1 MFQMVGI
8 QSYNTQVPRYQVV
21 PVPGIKIS
29 NFFDSKSGSA
39 YIIAQMLAFGKI
51 LDQYIGFFLYWGRIQ
66 KEADT
71 CILVIGLA
79 KFHVKDLENL
89 TVSQIFIQCLWLSG
103 IYLGLMTGF

>member
-8 QSYNTQVPRYQVV
+8 QSYNTQVPRYQVGSV
-21 PVPGIKIS
+21 SGIKIS

-39 YIIAQMLAFGKI
+39 YIIAQMLTFGKI
-51 LDQYIGFFLYWGRIQ
+51 LDQYIGFFLYWGEIQ
-66 KEADT
+66 KEAET